1 MMIPLN
7 NSSTNL
13 DQVTN
18 GVAVWMV
25 RLYPV
30 AVGGRNDID

>member
-13 DQVTN
+13 DQVTKR
-18 GVAVWMV
+18 VAVCMV
-25 RLYPV
+25 RLYP
-30 AVGGRNDID
+30 AAGGGRNDID